1 MCTSFKI
8 SAKGEAAK
16 LWPGHLRTF
25 THVPGEYSLGRQ
37 VFRNNVGKY
46 KYLLVAGHGAWIDCH
61 LMTRTK

>member
-16 LWPGHLRTF
+16 LWTPL
-25 THVPGEYSLGRQ
+25 PGEYSLGRQ
-37 VFRNNVGKY
+37 VFRNNVG

>member
-8 SAKGEAAK
+8 SAK
-16 LWPGHLRTF
+16 LWTPL
-25 THVPGEYSLGRQ
+25 PGEYSLGRQ
-37 VFRNNVGKY
+37 VFRNNVG